1 VSEDLEVLEEPV
13 VYEDKAIAARLTYNP
28 ERDTYRVEY
37 APLLQDGGIGDEW
50 GIFGGTVG
58 YTSSSYDSQEDAREF
73 FDDLED
79 IPSDEILDHFAV
91 GENPE

>member
-1 VSEDLEVLEEPV
+1 VTEDLEILEEPV
-13 VYEDKAIAARLTYNP
+13 VYNDKAIAARLTYNS

-58 YTSSSYDSQEDAREF
+58 YTSSSYDSEEEAREF
-73 FDDLED
+73 FDELED
-79 IPSDEILDHFAV
+79 IPGDEILDRFAV
-91 GENPE
+91 GENQ